1 MKIYK
6 FEDIKPGYF
15 LTYVGANTKNR
26 IICEIQSVLSYEKYS
41 VYAESIVGELESY
54 EVDDIF
60 NLNTVND
67 EVYTSWE
74 DIEKLYPEA
83 LI

>member
-1 MKIYK
+1 MRIYK
-6 FEDIKPGYF
+6 FEDIEPGYF
-15 LTYVGANTKNR
+15 LTYIGSNTKNR
-26 IICEIQSVLSYEKYS
+26 IICEIQGAINEEKYS
-41 VYAESIVGELESY
+41 VYAKAIVGDIDSY
-54 EVDDIF
+54 EIEDIF
-60 NLNTVND
+60 NLDTVED